1 MMDLK
6 AKVLLLIMIAMMSF
20 ITFDLR
26 RQNLNLKNKVEVM
39 DNQIKEFNHYFQK
52 SIQIEKEMNILRDK
66 YKEFSLENFR
76 NLNEDL
82 FTLNP

>member
-1 MMDLK
+1 MDLK
-6 AKVLLLIMIAMMSF
+6 AKVLLLMIIAMMSF

-26 RQNLNLKNKVEVM
+26 KQNLDLKNKVEVM
-39 DNQIKEFNHYFQK
+39 DNQIKEFNNYFQK
-52 SIQIEKEMNILRDK
+52 SIQIEKEMSILRDQ

-82 FTLNP
+82 FTFNH